1 MVQKMQE
8 QQQLHEAMKE
18 QEKLLKN
25 HLASLNRKQMDEY
38 NEKLKL
44 ARLSD
49 QQHGQE
55 MAQAA
60 LAEEQRRRDI
70 EK

>member
-1 MVQKMQE
+1 
-8 QQQLHEAMKE
+8 MKE

-49 QQHGQE
+49 Q
-55 MAQAA
+55 
-60 LAEEQRRRDI
+60 
-70 EK
+70 

>member
-1 MVQKMQE
+1 MQKMQE

-55 MAQAA
+55 MAQVA

>member
-1 MVQKMQE
+1 MQE

-55 MAQAA
+55 MAQVA
-60 LAEEQRRRDI
+60 LAEE
-70 EK
+70 

>member
-1 MVQKMQE
+1 LVQKMQE

-55 MAQAA
+55 MAQVA
-60 LAEEQRRRDI
+60 LAEEKRRRDI

>member
-1 MVQKMQE
+1 LVQKMQE

-55 MAQAA
+55 MAQVA

>member
-1 MVQKMQE
+1 MQKMQE

-55 MAQAA
+55 MAQVA
-60 LAEEQRRRDI
+60 LAEEQRRRDV

>member
-55 MAQAA
+55 MAQVA
-60 LAEEQRRRDI
+60 LAEEQRRRDV

>member
-55 MAQAA
+55 MAQVA